1 MKSIEKPHIL
11 NLVIRAVKEI
21 GHETKNNR
29 LIKAELKTELY
40 GVNGNLDSFLLVR
53 LIVDVEERVSS
64 EIGKEIVIA
73 DERAMSLKSSP
84 FRNIE
89 SLTEHT
95 FNLLN
100 KEDE

>member
-1 MKSIEKPHIL
+1 MKSIEKSHIL
-11 NLVIRAVKEI
+11 NLVIRAVQEI
-21 GHETKNNR
+21 GHETKNNH
-29 LIKAELKTELY
+29 LIKAELKTVLY
-40 GVNGNLDSFLLVR
+40 GVNGNLDSLQLVR

-89 SLTEHT
+89 SLTDYTYH
-95 FNLLN
+95 LLN
-100 KEDE
+100 KGDE